1 MSKKQDQELRQ
12 LRSELSTFH
21 DEFPKL
27 SDDDLFVVW
36 FLFAFVTGD
45 KASAVAALTGHSG
58 EKGIDAIHVD
68 HTARLVSPGRGKW
81 IRKPVDRDWGSACQQ
96 HNRVTSLLSEPG
108 RPG

>member
-1 MSKKQDQELRQ
+1 MSVRAD
-12 LRSELSTFH
+12 
-21 DEFPKL
+21 
-27 SDDDLFVVW
+27 V
-36 FLFAFVTGD
+36 FASS
-45 KASAVAALTGHSG
+45 AEISAVAAGANRALPSPVRIVAGADQGPFFLLWNSF
-58 EKGIDAIHVD
+58 AHVGR